1 MVFQVVAVWL
11 LRVLY
16 FGGWWR
22 WLLLFGCWLNF
33 VGGSVWVYYDCVN
46 SVVLLA
52 SWLYMLF

>member
-1 MVFQVVAVWL
+1 MVFQVVVVWL

-16 FGGWWR
+16 FGGWGW
-22 WLLLFGCWLNF
+22 WLLLFGCCLNF
-33 VGGSVWVYYDCVN
+33 VDGSVWVYYDCVN